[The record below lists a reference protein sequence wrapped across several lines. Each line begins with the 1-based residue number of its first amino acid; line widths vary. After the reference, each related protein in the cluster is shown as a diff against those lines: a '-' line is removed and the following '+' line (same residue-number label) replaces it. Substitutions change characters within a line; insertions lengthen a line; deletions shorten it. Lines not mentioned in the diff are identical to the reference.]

1 MPELP
6 HAQTLAFTSPYDVDA
21 LLAAQRTHAVPGI
34 DAPEPTGAR
43 HAPGHTECARTRAG
57 RRTTESKPVD
67 EVTGT
72 AQNKTAQNT
81 TGETQDA
88 VIERGIRHHGRT
100 GVLRVTF
107 ADDHVALSSSLPVDA
122 ALERRVRR
130 WLDLDVDPTETA
142 EQLGDDAVIGPLISK
157 RPGLRI
163 LGHLDDLE
171 AACFAVLGQQVSL
184 ASART
189 FQRRFVAAFATHDPA
204 TGFRHFPDA
213 AEIAALDPATIRDA
227 IGLTRSRAATLHTVV
242 TELASGLTLDG
253 DPVSIRHR
261 LLGLKG
267 IGPWTADYLAVRAVG
282 DRDAF
287 PAGDLVLRRA
297 MGAADV
303 REAMARGE
311 AWRPRRAYATF
322 HLWTE
327 HAYCV

>member
-1 MPELP
+1 MPELA
-6 HAQTLAFTSPYDVDA
+6 HTLTLPFTPPYDVEA

-34 DAPEPTGAR
+34 DAPEPAAADHAAAGAKSAPAPSGR
-43 HAPGHTECARTRAG
+43 GTEPGPAESATHA
-57 RRTTESKPVD
+57 
-67 EVTGT
+67 
-72 AQNKTAQNT
+72 
-81 TGETQDA
+81 TGETPDA
-88 VIERGIRHHGRT
+88 AITRSIRHNGRT
-100 GVLRVTF
+100 GTLSVRF
-107 ADDHVALSSSLPVDA
+107 ADDHVALGSSLPVDA

-130 WLDLDVDPTETA
+130 WLDLDADPAETA

-189 FQRRFVAAFATHDPA
+189 FQRRFVAAFAPYDPA

-213 AEIAALDPATIRDA
+213 AEIAAHDPATIRDA

-253 DPVSIRHR
+253 DPVSIRNR
-261 LLGLKG
+261 LLGLMG

-303 REAMARGE
+303 REATARGE

-327 HAYCV
+327 HAYCA